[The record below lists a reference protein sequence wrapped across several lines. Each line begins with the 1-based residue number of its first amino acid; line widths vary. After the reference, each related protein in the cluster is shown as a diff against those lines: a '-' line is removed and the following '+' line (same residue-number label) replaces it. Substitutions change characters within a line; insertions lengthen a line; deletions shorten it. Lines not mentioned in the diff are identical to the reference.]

1 MSKIQFGKIA
11 KWQEMELANIFSDTA
26 ERSRGYS

>member
-1 MSKIQFGKIA
+1 MGEIQIYKIA

-26 ERSRGYS
+26 ERSRGYA